1 MKGILCK
8 FVHFVASTPFNTYF
22 VTTAYKATVPAT
34 NAYTIFNTPTF
45 FDNDYHFKDI
55 LSLKRIIINIIPK
68 KRSSLFQ
75 GTSLL
80 PVLKE

>member
-34 NAYTIFNTPTF
+34 NAYTIFNTPAF
-45 FDNDYHFKDI
+45 FDNDYHFYIHFIIKENHYQYYF
-55 LSLKRIIINIIPK
+55 LK
-68 KRSSLFQ
+68 
-75 GTSLL
+75 
-80 PVLKE
+80 KEAP